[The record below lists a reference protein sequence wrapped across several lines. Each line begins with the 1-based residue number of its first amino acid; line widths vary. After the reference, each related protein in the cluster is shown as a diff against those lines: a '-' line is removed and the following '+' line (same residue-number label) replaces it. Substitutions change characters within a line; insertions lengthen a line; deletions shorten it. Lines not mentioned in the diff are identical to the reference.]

1 MADIV
6 SKGSKIT
13 ALHENN
19 QSRKID
25 DLERSLNKINYSG
38 YDYGDFDKSHNPAAF
53 YVYAVNNPL
62 SGNYYDIYFNT
73 QKNKDRIVEYNG
85 QFINF
90 CQLSSDN
97 TQTKNPIDF
106 GNAYY
111 EYSHS
116 VDVVE
121 SCSNNK
127 IELTIF
133 KEFNTSSD
141 TSSDNEEVTEN
152 YYYTLN
158 NISALCETEISVE
171 LIKKFDIAYFD
182 QTGKIKQNEIGVIH
196 YDEPDAIPT
205 DSEIKC
211 TKTYSL
217 NKELIYGVEI
227 CVQEDGTEISN
238 VTQTKGYTMYK
249 FQENE
254 QIKLSDAVDYCINDV
269 LIRTTNM
276 PLSDITQENLSAVC
290 TTLRYLDINELGKT
304 LSADSSVQCINP
316 VLSTLETKEYKD
328 ENGIKTDYIQLYKS
342 DVAFNE
348 SQVSS
353 DYSSLNR
360 NNELKNQLVIPALI
374 KDTSDIHI
382 AYPTVDS
389 YLIINDISGS
399 EISNFY
405 LPKNISSNADV
416 WIGRAENLEYTIGFA
431 CLRKTDSKI
440 EYGCGAT
447 GQRTKT
453 FKDIIY
459 LNDQKKI
466 SKTDLSVTEYLKV
479 VTSLNDIS
487 GEIKLEGIS
496 PVCVYNSENV
506 IYICSNTV
514 HKLNNLSGIVT
525 LEGLSGVTVETNSQ
539 SNKITISSDDVHRL
553 NNLKGE
559 VNIIG
564 GDNINVSEEG
574 NNIIISADLSAGVQ
588 SLNDLSGHVKIE
600 SENICITVDKSTNTI
615 NLSSLG
621 SEGHLGY
628 SNISGYI
635 CGSACS
641 FTGYGYIQKEKYS
654 ACTGKN
660 IVFCSNNFNS
670 ESDRLTL
677 NMFKDGEDTDV
688 VSFAVLNP
696 MRINA
701 QGVNTCGETINSC
714 VKMNNLNGI
723 KFCSD
728 SLNINVSQYNQ
739 DAIINIE
746 SNLSADLS
754 VTAPYTAI
762 GRGDAV
768 GLNDYAY
775 IKNYIGPN
783 PDKPSEYIDAPLWTT
798 CVLNIPCSMN
808 YDDTFSILYFTARS
822 TGISGVNK
830 INLNLDLA
838 KLSSA
843 LSDVLSGGGGCG
855 GCGSTGDWSEV
866 SSTISADIDEL
877 SGKVDKLSTY
887 VRTLN
892 GLSGDVNISTNN
904 GISASI
910 SNNTINIGLSGTASG
925 VNTLNGL
932 SGNVN
937 LVPGTGISF
946 DVNCSSN
953 TITINSTSSSSGEG
967 GGSVCTEFD
976 TIKANNADIFLL
988 NTFTGS
994 FSSGCMVLGNTTL
1007 SEDMLIKLLKLI
1019 N

>member
-1 MADIV
+1 MVDIV

-13 ALHENN
+13 ATHENN

-25 DLERSLNKINYSG
+25 DLERSLNKINYSE
-38 YDYGDFDKSHNPAAF
+38 YNYGDFDKSHNPAAF
-53 YVYAVNNPL
+53 YIYAVNNPL

-106 GNAYY
+106 GNSYY

-121 SCSNNK
+121 SCIKK

-133 KEFNTSSD
+133 KETVSES
-141 TSSDNEEVTEN
+141 EKETEN
-152 YYYTLN
+152 YYYTLE
-158 NISALCETEISVE
+158 NISALTENSNLSIEEV
-171 LIKKFDIAYFD
+171 KKFDIAYFD

-196 YDEPDAIPT
+196 YDESDAIPT

-269 LIRTTNM
+269 LVRTTNM

-304 LSADSSVQCINP
+304 LSADSSVKCINP

-328 ENGIKTDYIQLYKS
+328 ENGIKTDYIQIYKS

-348 SQVSS
+348 YQVSS

-382 AYPTVDS
+382 AYPPVDS

-416 WIGRAENLEYTIGFA
+416 WIGREENIENTIGFA
-431 CLRKTDSKI
+431 CLNKTDI
-440 EYGCGAT
+440 EVEYSCAT
-447 GQRTKT
+447 GNVRDKI
-453 FKDIIY
+453 FKDVLY
-459 LNDQKKI
+459 LKDKKI

-487 GEIKLEGIS
+487 GDIKLEGIS
-496 PVCVYNSENV
+496 PVCVYNSENT

-514 HKLNNLSGIVT
+514 HKLNGLSGNVT
-525 LEGLSGVTVETNSQ
+525 IEGLSGITVETNSQ
-539 SNKITISSDDVHRL
+539 SNKITLSSDDVHRL

-588 SLNDLSGHVKIE
+588 SLNNLSGHVKIE
-600 SENICITVDKSTNTI
+600 SENICITVDESTNTI
-615 NLSSLG
+615 TLSSLG
-621 SEGHLGY
+621 SDGHLGY

-635 CGSACS
+635 CGGACS
-641 FTGYGYIQKEKYS
+641 FKGYGYIQRESYS

-660 IVFCSNNFNS
+660 IVFCADSFCS

-696 MRINA
+696 MRIEA
-701 QGVNTCGETINSC
+701 QGVNACGEILNSC

-723 KFCSD
+723 KFCSE
-728 SLNINVSQYNQ
+728 SLNINVVEYDQ

-762 GRGDAV
+762 GRGDATT
-768 GLNDYAY
+768 LDDYSY

-783 PDKPSEYIDAPLWTT
+783 PDNPNIYIDSPLWNT
-798 CVLNIPCSMN
+798 CVLNIPCTMS
-808 YDDTFSILYFTARS
+808 YDDTFSILYLTARS
-822 TGISGVNK
+822 TGISGVNSLN
-830 INLNLDLA
+830 INLDLA

-843 LSDVLSGGGGCG
+843 LSDVLSGGGGGGCG
-855 GCGSTGDWSEV
+855 GCGDWSEV
-866 SSTISADIDEL
+866 SSTISADINEI
-877 SGKVDKLSTY
+877 SGKVDKLSTF

-892 GLSGDVNISTNN
+892 GLSGDVNISANN

-937 LVPGTGISF
+937 LFPGEGITL
-946 DVNCSSN
+946 DVNCSTK
-953 TITINSTSSSSGEG
+953 TITINSSSSGYC
-967 GGSVCTEFD
+967 SVCVKAQFGEFGSLSAGSGIFGYGS
-976 TIKANNADIFLL
+976 IK
-988 NTFTGS
+988 
-994 FSSGCMVLGNTTL
+994 LGNTYL
-1007 SEDMLIKLLKLI
+1007 SEEQLQKLLQLI
-1019 N
+1019 